1 MKVTMNTVNDYC
13 LDANIHCQP
22 AELLIIYKALRLMAE
37 NESVDESDRREAT
50 GMRETLISFCEREK
64 A

>member
-37 NESVDESDRREAT
+37 NDSVDESDRREAA